1 MSANVL
7 IALSG
12 LRSEPIRRL
21 AHWLIWRPPR
31 FFALMIVAGLEYRL
45 RRRKHRVLS
54 AMDDRML
61 ADIGL
66 HRREL
71 DAALRGSGRERLPR
85 YDAMLWTE
93 RVS

>member
-21 AHWLIWRPPR
+21 AHWLIWQPPR

-45 RRRKHRVLS
+45 RRRKQPLS
-54 AMDDRML
+54 QGEYFSL
-61 ADIGL
+61 IG
-66 HRREL
+66 R
-71 DAALRGSGRERLPR
+71 A
-85 YDAMLWTE
+85 
-93 RVS
+93 